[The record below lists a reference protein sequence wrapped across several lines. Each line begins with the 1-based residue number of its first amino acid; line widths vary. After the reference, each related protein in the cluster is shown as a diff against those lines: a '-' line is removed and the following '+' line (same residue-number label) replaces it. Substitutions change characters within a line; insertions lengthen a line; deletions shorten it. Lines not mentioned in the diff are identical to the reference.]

1 MIIMN
6 FEKERKVPKNERKFY
21 MIGKN
26 LLDATLHMQRLKEI
40 LTT

>member
-6 FEKERKVPKNERKFY
+6 FEKERKVPKNERRFY
-21 MIGKN
+21 MIGKE
-26 LLDATLHMQRLKEI
+26 LLDATLHMQRSKEI